1 MPLGNPP
8 NPSDIPPKDRSKY
21 RFIQDCGFENFRDFM
36 LSYGLRLED
45 DDDVK
50 EANAI
55 LDSLCTI
62 AQEEWED
69 ERRTYT
75 R

>member
-1 MPLGNPP
+1 
-8 NPSDIPPKDRSKY
+8 
-21 RFIQDCGFENFRDFM
+21 M

-55 LDSLCTI
+55 LDSLCAI

-69 ERRTYT
+69 EHRTYT

>member
-1 MPLGNPP
+1 
-8 NPSDIPPKDRSKY
+8 
-21 RFIQDCGFENFRDFM
+21 M